1 MRSDA
6 RSGDAALRIL
16 GMNPASNLV
25 LVGPMGAGK
34 TCVGR
39 RVAERFGLRLV
50 DADHEIERL
59 AGTSINTIFEVEGEA
74 GFRARESAVLA
85 ALLAQDGIALST
97 GGGAVLDP
105 DNRRRMRERGF
116 VVHLVVSVEQQLAR
130 LARDRSRPLLAR
142 GDREQVLR
150 DLSAHRA
157 PLYAEV
163 ADLVFDTDAH
173 DSAGAA
179 ELLARELDVRW
190 QRATDTP
197 ASSSPAGQCE
207 LQDDEA
213 AGGQSSPRPSSP
225 TPEFP

>member
-1 MRSDA
+1 
-6 RSGDAALRIL
+6 
-16 GMNPASNLV
+16 MNPAPNLV

-39 RVAERFGLRLV
+39 RVAERFGLELI

-74 GFRARESAVLA
+74 GFRARERAVLA
-85 ALLAQDGIALST
+85 TLLARGGLVVST

-105 DNRRRMRERGF
+105 DNRRLMRERGF
-116 VVHLVVSVEQQLAR
+116 VVHLMVSVEQQLAR

-150 DLSAHRA
+150 DLSAARA

-173 DSAGAA
+173 DSAAA
-179 ELLARELDVRW
+179 ADGLARELETRW
-190 QRATDTP
+190 QRTADTP
-197 ASSSPAGQCE
+197 ASSTLAGQCVGT
-207 LQDDEA
+207 LHDDEGPGHA
-213 AGGQSSPRPSSP
+213 SPEQARPSSP

>member
-1 MRSDA
+1 
-6 RSGDAALRIL
+6 
-16 GMNPASNLV
+16 MNPAPNLV

-34 TCVGR
+34 TCIGK

-74 GFRARESAVLA
+74 GFRARERAVLA
-85 ALLAQDGIALST
+85 ALLAQDGIVLST
-97 GGGAVLDP
+97 GGGAVLDA

-116 VVHLVVSVEQQLAR
+116 VVHLMVSVEQQLAR

-150 DLSAHRA
+150 DLSANRA

-163 ADLVFDTDAH
+163 ADLVFDTDAC
-173 DSAGAA
+173 DSVAGAD
-179 ELLARELDVRW
+179 LLARELDTRW
-190 QRATDTP
+190 QRFADTP
-197 ASSSPAGQCE
+197 ASSGPAGQCADRPHT
-207 LQDDEA
+207 DDVPPGA
-213 AGGQSSPRPSSP
+213 SSD
-225 TPEFP
+225 TPESP